1 MTQKLISLLLC
12 DATVRGPD
20 GKTTIYGIFD
30 IIYSD
35 KFPTRH
41 PQFSIYWKI
50 YSEELG
56 KLSVQINKPDGS
68 KLLTTEP
75 LQLKKSDTGKHE
87 GAYSF
92 GGMEFPIPGDYKVVI
107 LFNDTQE
114 IGSEILTVIQHNP

>member
-1 MTQKLISLLLC
+1 MPQKLIALLIC

-30 IIYSD
+30 IIHSHE
-35 KFPTRH
+35 FPVRH
-41 PQFSIYWKI
+41 PQFSVYWKI

-56 KLSVQINKPDGS
+56 KLSVQIKKPDGS

-75 LQLKKSDTGKHE
+75 LQLGESNAGKHE

-92 GGMEFPIPGDYKVVI
+92 GGVEFPTPGDYKVVI

-114 IGSEILTVIQHNP
+114 IGSETLPVKQHNS